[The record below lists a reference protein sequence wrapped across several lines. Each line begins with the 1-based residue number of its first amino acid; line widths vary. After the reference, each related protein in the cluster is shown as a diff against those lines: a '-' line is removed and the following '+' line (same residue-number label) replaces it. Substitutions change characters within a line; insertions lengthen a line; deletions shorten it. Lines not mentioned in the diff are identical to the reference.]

1 MIIELGFRYDHDA
14 LLYHMGKKGQFE
26 VKLNGELLNIVAE
39 ATRAFNLL
47 IPDLELEKNRRK

>member
-1 MIIELGFRYDHDA
+1 
-14 LLYHMGKKGQFE
+14 MGKKGQFE